1 MNIAIYQ
8 GFTSIHF
15 EMFGYL
21 FDYFLTSNITFHV
34 FTPIN
39 NISSDWL
46 SFYNNVFNSKL
57 TFNPINQ
64 FDPSKYS
71 LIILVTDD
79 DMSFKQEWLTTY
91 NVLCIDHSAKIRRK
105 PDNMLR
111 IGTRFFYNR
120 PICPWALPIYT
131 IYTKYDKQLFLNDKI
146 NVTCI
151 GIQNRPPNDNFLKE
165 LFVNFDSINFHIIT
179 RKMLTKY
186 QSDNIFCYEN
196 CPTTKMMDIL
206 KNTHYILCLEN
217 PNNLEPVANSMSAA
231 IPLAFSTGCQLIIP
245 ESWNK
250 YYSLK
255 SIITYQD
262 KYLQKNNIMSNLTL
276 THKTNLDS
284 IYNETYQLIN
294 HRNYTFDK
302 LIKINTNN
310 YNNSLYSTLSN
321 IVTHKYNILID
332 LTDNEFLLDSINDF
346 REIYAN
352 SKINNRKIF
361 NSNNINIYNFKEPF
375 IIHINNLNI
384 LPLLSK
390 RSFND
395 LIIIKNIE
403 NINSTYIYKLYNK
416 MFVLYKILNNLII
429 LPL

>member
-8 GFTSIHF
+8 GFDYIHF

-21 FDYFLTSNITFHV
+21 FDYFLTSNFTFDI

-46 SFYNNVFNSKL
+46 SFYNNLFNYKF
-57 TFNPINQ
+57 TFNPINH
-64 FDPSKYS
+64 FNPSKYS
-71 LIILVTDD
+71 FIILLTDD
-79 DMSFKQEWLTTY
+79 DMSFHQEWLNTY

-105 PDNMLR
+105 PDNLLR

-120 PICPWALPIYT
+120 PNCPWSLPIYT

-151 GIQNRPPNDNFLKE
+151 GIQNRPPSDNFLKE

-196 CPTTKMMDIL
+196 CSTTKMMDIL

-217 PNNLEPVANSMSAA
+217 PNNLEPVANSISAA
-231 IPLAFSTGCQLIIP
+231 VPLAFSTGCQLIIP

-255 SIITYQD
+255 SVITYQD

-276 THKTNLDS
+276 THKTNLHS
-284 IYNETYQLIN
+284 IYNETYQLIH

-302 LIKINTNN
+302 LLNINTKNN
-310 YNNSLYSTLSN
+310 NISIYSTLSN
-321 IVTHKYNILID
+321 VVTHKYNILID

-361 NSNNINIYNFKEPF
+361 YSNNINIFNFKEPF
-375 IIHINNLNI
+375 IIHINDLN
-384 LPLLSK
+384 LLSLLSS

-395 LIIIKNIE
+395 LIIIKNYH
-403 NINSTYIYKLYNK
+403 NINIDTIYKLYNK
-416 MFVLYKILNNLII
+416 MFVIYTFFNNLII
-429 LPL
+429 LSL